1 VVSLEPL
8 RRQPCRGPAVVID
21 RFDLWRQGAQAVWLG
36 PDGPVVRTVA
46 GQQGAR
52 PWSPYPAR
60 RPPWED

>member
-1 VVSLEPL
+1 
-8 RRQPCRGPAVVID
+8 VVID

-46 GQQGAR
+46 AQQGAR

-60 RPPWED
+60 RPPWEKQ